1 MSEVLTRPTTLRPA
15 QPLDAGA
22 VGGIMSDFA
31 RDTKWLP
38 RIHTAAED
46 IAHADAM
53 IARGWVTVAEQSGR
67 IAGFAAC
74 EGGELDALYVSQAA
88 RGRGIGS
95 ALLKRLKTRHKALT
109 CWTFQANAEAIAF
122 YRHHGFAETAPGDGS
137 ANDEGLPD
145 LTLHWQREA
154 A

>member
-1 MSEVLTRPTTLRPA
+1 MSEVLTRAATLRAA

-22 VGGIMSDFA
+22 VGEIMTDFA
-31 RDTKWLP
+31 RDTNWLP

-53 IARGWVTVAEQSGR
+53 IARGWVTVAEQGGQ

-74 EGGELDALYVSQAA
+74 TEGELDALFVAEGA
-88 RGRGIGS
+88 RGQGVGS
-95 ALLKRLKTRHKALT
+95 ALLNRLKARHPALT
-109 CWTFQANAEAIAF
+109 CWTFQANAPAIAF
-122 YRHHGFAETAPGDGS
+122 YRQHGFAETARGDGS

-145 LTLHWQREA
+145 LTLQWQREA

>member
-31 RDTKWLP
+31 RDTNWLP

-53 IARGWVTVAEQSGR
+53 IARG
-67 IAGFAAC
+67 F
-74 EGGELDALYVSQAA
+74 
-88 RGRGIGS
+88 
-95 ALLKRLKTRHKALT
+95 
-109 CWTFQANAEAIAF
+109 AF
-122 YRHHGFAETAPGDGS
+122 YRHHGFAETARGDGS

>member
-1 MSEVLTRPTTLRPA
+1 
-15 QPLDAGA
+15 
-22 VGGIMSDFA
+22 MSDFA
-31 RDTKWLP
+31 RQTIWLP

-53 IARGWVTVAEQSGR
+53 IVRGWVTVAEHAGR
-67 IAGFAAC
+67 IAGFIAC
-74 EGGELDALYVSQAA
+74 KGGELDALYVADDA
-88 RGRGIGS
+88 RGQGIGS
-95 ALLKRLKTRHKALT
+95 ALIGGLKNRHKALT
-109 CWTFQANAEAIAF
+109 CWTFQANTPAISF
-122 YRHHGFAETAPGDGS
+122 YRHHGFAETARGDGS

>member
-1 MSEVLTRPTTLRPA
+1 MSAVRTRPATLRAA

-22 VGGIMSDFA
+22 VGEIMTDFA

-38 RIHTAAED
+38 RIHSAAED

-53 IARGWVTVAEQSGR
+53 IARGWVTVAEQDGQ

-74 EGGELDALYVSQAA
+74 AGRDLDALYVAEQA
-88 RGRGIGS
+88 RGQGVGS
-95 ALLKRLKTRHKALT
+95 ALLERLKATRPALT
-109 CWTFQANAEAIAF
+109 CWTFQANAPAIAF
-122 YRHHGFAETAPGDGS
+122 YQRHGFSTTAQSDGS
-137 ANDEGLPD
+137 GNDEGLPD

>member
-1 MSEVLTRPTTLRPA
+1 MSEVLTRPATLRPA

-31 RDTKWLP
+31 RDTNWLP

-53 IARGWVTVAEQSGR
+53 IARGWVTVAAQAGK
-67 IAGFAAC
+67 ITGFAAC
-74 EGGELDALYVSQAA
+74 EGGELDALYVSYAA
-88 RGRGIGS
+88 RGQGIGS
-95 ALLKRLKTRHKALT
+95 ALLIALKSRHKSLT
-109 CWTFQANAEAIAF
+109 CWTFQANARAIAF
-122 YRHHGFAETAPGDGS
+122 YRQHGFAETARGDGS
-137 ANDEGLPD
+137 ANDEGLPV

>member
-1 MSEVLTRPTTLRPA
+1 MSAVVTRSATLRPA

-31 RDTKWLP
+31 RYTAWLP
-38 RIHTAAED
+38 RIHTGAED

-53 IARGWVTVAEQSGR
+53 IARGWVTVAEREGR
-67 IAGFAAC
+67 VAGFAAC
-74 EGGELDALYVSQAA
+74 QRGALDALFVARSA
-88 RGRGIGS
+88 RGQGIGS
-95 ALLKRLKTRHKALT
+95 ALLGALKTRHKSLT
-109 CWTFQANAEAIAF
+109 CWTFQANAQAIAF
-122 YRHHGFAETAPGDGS
+122 YRQHGFAETGRGDGS

>member
-1 MSEVLTRPTTLRPA
+1 MSAVLTRAATLRPA
-15 QPLDAGA
+15 QPLDAGT
-22 VGGIMSDFA
+22 VGEIMTDFA
-31 RDTKWLP
+31 RNAGWLP

-53 IARGWVTVAEQSGR
+53 IARGWVTVAEQDGR

-74 EGGELDALYVSQAA
+74 EGAELDALYVAKCA
-88 RGRGIGS
+88 RGQGVGS
-95 ALLKRLKTRHKALT
+95 ALLDRLKATRPALT
-109 CWTFQANAEAIAF
+109 CWTFQANTPAIAF
-122 YRHHGFAETAPGDGS
+122 YKRHGFSKTAQSDGS
-137 ANDEGLPD
+137 GNDEGLPD